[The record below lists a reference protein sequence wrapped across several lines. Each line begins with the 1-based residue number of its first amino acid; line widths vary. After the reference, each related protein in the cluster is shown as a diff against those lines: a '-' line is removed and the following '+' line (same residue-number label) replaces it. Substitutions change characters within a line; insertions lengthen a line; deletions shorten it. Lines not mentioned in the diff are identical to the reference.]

1 MDKKTQ
7 SSASPNDM
15 VQQIQYGAKAAQVL
29 GNNPSLDSND
39 KNFQHVHLWSVS
51 KCQFTFLI

>member
-1 MDKKTQ
+1 MDKETQ
-7 SSASPNDM
+7 SSASPKDM

-39 KNFQHVHLWSVS
+39 KNFQHVRYGQWVSVS
-51 KCQFTFLI
+51 SLF